1 MIFGYSGNFR
11 KKNFFKVFQNLQSII
26 DSFTD
31 SDLFIS
37 SDFQL
42 SNFNPSLQISKDK
55 ILPFDEL
62 NNNSDI
68 IISSGGDG
76 TILSTVRRQGVNL
89 KPILGI
95 HIGSFGFLAQSTES
109 DMADKI
115 KKIIDGEFHIEKRM
129 MLKVSIISGN
139 KELKHNALNDIIIHQ
154 GESIRLLKCKVKV
167 NEVYLN
173 TYTSDGLIFASP
185 TGSTAYSLSSG
196 GPIIS
201 PDMKAIILT
210 PICPQSLSARPII
223 FSDNNTIS
231 IEFESDSKGMILAV
245 DGQVRIPIEKADTIN
260 IKKSKNKANII
271 QFNESNYFS
280 TLRNKMNW
288 LGNVK

>member
-11 KKNFFKVFQNLQSII
+11 KKNFFKVFQSLHTVIN
-26 DSFTD
+26 SFPD

-42 SNFNPSLQISKDK
+42 SNFSSGVQILRDK
-55 ILPFDEL
+55 ILSFEEL
-62 NNNSDI
+62 NKKCDV

-76 TILSTVRRQGVNL
+76 TILSTVRRQGSLL

-109 DMADKI
+109 DMEEKI
-115 KKIIDGEFHIEKRM
+115 NKIINREYIIEKRM
-129 MLKVSIISGN
+129 MLEVSISSNQQRI
-139 KELKHNALNDIIIHQ
+139 KYNALNDVIIDQ
-154 GESIRLLKCKVKV
+154 GESIRLLKCKVQV
-167 NEVYLN
+167 NGIYLN

-223 FSDNNTIS
+223 FSDNSAIS
-231 IEFESDSKGMILAV
+231 IEFESDSGGMILAV
-245 DGQVRIPIEKADTIN
+245 DGQVRIQIKKTDVIN
-260 IKKSKNKANII
+260 IQKSKNKANII
-271 QFNESNYFS
+271 QFNDSDYFS

>member
-11 KKNFFKVFQNLQSII
+11 KKNFFKVFHSLQSIVG
-26 DSFTD
+26 SFPD
-31 SDLFIS
+31 SDLFVS

-42 SNFNPSLQISKDK
+42 ANFIPGVKIPKDK
-55 ILPFDEL
+55 ILPFEEL
-62 NNNSDI
+62 NKKSDV

-76 TILSTVRRQGVNL
+76 TILSTVRRQGSLL

-95 HIGSFGFLAQSTES
+95 HIGNFGFLAQSTES
-109 DMADKI
+109 DLEEKI
-115 KKIIDGEFHIEKRM
+115 NKIIDRKYIIEKRM
-129 MLKVSIISGN
+129 MLEVSIPS
-139 KELKHNALNDIIIHQ
+139 KQKQKKYNALNDVIIDQ
-154 GESIRLLKCKVKV
+154 GESIRLLKCKVQV
-167 NEVYLN
+167 NGIYLN
-173 TYTSDGLIFASP
+173 TYISDGLIFASP

-223 FSDNNTIS
+223 FSDSNVIT
-231 IEFESDSKGMILAV
+231 IEFESESEGMILAV
-245 DGQVRIPIEKADTIN
+245 DGQVRIQIKKTDVIN
-260 IKKSKNKANII
+260 IQKSKNKANII
-271 QFNESNYFS
+271 QFNDSDYFS